1 MQKIGI
7 IGCGGFAGLHA
18 KALAD
23 MPEANV
29 TALCDVSEDITRGFA
44 ARHLEAQAAEPYH
57 FTTTKE
63 FFAEGGLDGVVI
75 TSPHTLHYQHACEA
89 LEADCHIFVE
99 KPMVTESAQAHD
111 LKTRVEAAG
120 KILVIGYNTACTPE
134 FAYIRE
140 SIREGRLGRLEMVT
154 GFLSQNWKKAT
165 VGKWRQDPALSG
177 GGQAYDSGAHLF
189 NSLVWSVESPIEEV
203 YAQVDFMDTPVDFNS
218 VTNIRFQNGVL
229 ASITVSGNSA
239 SFAGYMAFI
248 FEDGIIETNGWI
260 CDWIKVQHHGKP
272 VKYPEIPYKPMTPM
286 ENFIRSL
293 RGEDTPRTGPI
304 NGVYQAELMDA
315 IYASAKVNRPVKA
328 SELKEGKV
336 TA

>member
-7 IGCGGFAGLHA
+7 IGCGGFAGHHA
-18 KALAD
+18 RTLAA

-29 TALCDVSEDITRGFA
+29 TALCDVSEEITRAFA
-44 ARHLEAQAAEPYH
+44 QRNLEKQEGEPFH
-57 FTTTKE
+57 FTSTRE
-63 FFAEGGLDGVVI
+63 FFAEGNLDGVVI

-89 LEADCHIFVE
+89 LEAGCHIFVE
-99 KPMVTESAQAHD
+99 KPMVTDSRQAHD
-111 LKTRVEAAG
+111 LKARVEAAG

-134 FAYIRE
+134 FTYIRE
-140 SIREGRLGRLEMVT
+140 AIREGRFGRLEMVT
-154 GFLSQNWKKAT
+154 GFLSQNWKKGT

-203 YAQVDFMDTPVDFNS
+203 YAQIDFMDTQVDINS
-218 VTNIRFQNGVL
+218 VTNIRFQNGVM
-229 ASITVSGNSA
+229 ASITVSGNSN
-239 SFAGYMAFI
+239 SFAAYMAFI

-260 CDWIKVQHHGKP
+260 CDWIKIQHHRQT
-272 VKYPEIPYKPMTPM
+272 VKYPDIPYEPLTPM
-286 ENFIRSL
+286 DNFIRSM

-304 NGVYQAELMDA
+304 NGVHQAELMDA
-315 IYASAKVNRPVKA
+315 IYASAKANRPVKA